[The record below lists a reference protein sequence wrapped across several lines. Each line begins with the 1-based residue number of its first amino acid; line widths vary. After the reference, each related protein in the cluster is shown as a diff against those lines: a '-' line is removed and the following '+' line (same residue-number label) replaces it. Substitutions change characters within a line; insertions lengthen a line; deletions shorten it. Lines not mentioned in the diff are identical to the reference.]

1 MMDTL
6 KLLEE
11 VAEPDE
17 RWANFGYPDPVDF
30 SFHPIALAERY
41 AAIAAISLKPCVPEY
56 IREHFETAKN
66 LLLYAWFV
74 YRFIPV
80 AELHAYST
88 VEMALKER
96 ATQASLQTRTL
107 APLLKIAIKRGWI
120 VDEDFSNVRRERE
133 AMEREWEWRRQFGL
147 APTPEESD
155 AQRYCKMLLDSM
167 PHLRNDLAHGSKTL
181 HPGGVGTLAICAD
194 LINQLFKER
203 LS

>member
-1 MMDTL
+1 MIDTL
-6 KLLEE
+6 KPFEE

-17 RWANFGYPDPVDF
+17 RWANFGYPDPVDL
-30 SFHPIALAERY
+30 SFRPIALAERH
-41 AAIAAISLKPCVPEY
+41 AAIAAISLTPCVPEY

-88 VEMALKER
+88 VEMALKVR
-96 ATQASLQTRTL
+96 ANLESLQAKTL

-120 VDEDFSNVRRERE
+120 VDEAFSNVRRERE
-133 AMEREWEWRRQFGL
+133 AMEQEQEWRRL
-147 APTPEESD
+147 LDVPPTPEEQDS
-155 AQRYCKMLLDSM
+155 QRYCKMLLDSM
-167 PHLRNDLAHGSKTL
+167 PYLRNDLAHGSKTL

-194 LINQLFKER
+194 LINQLFKE
-203 LS
+203 

>member
-11 VAEPDE
+11 VTEPDE
-17 RWANFGYPDPVDF
+17 RWVNFGYPDPVDF
-30 SFHPIALAERY
+30 SFHPIALAERH

-96 ATQASLQTRTL
+96 ATQESLQARTL

-120 VDEDFSNVRRERE
+120 VDDDFSNVRRERE

-147 APTPEESD
+147 APTPEEND
-155 AQRYCKMLLDSM
+155 AQRYCKVLMDSM
-167 PHLRNDLAHGSKTL
+167 PYLRNDLAHGSKTL
-181 HPGGVGTLAICAD
+181 RPGGIGTLAICAD
-194 LINQLFKER
+194 LINQLFKEQ

>member
-6 KLLEE
+6 KPLEK
-11 VAEPDE
+11 VTEPDE

-30 SFHPIALAERY
+30 SFHPIALAERH
-41 AAIAAISLKPCVPEY
+41 AAIAAISLKLCVPEY

-96 ATQASLQTRTL
+96 ARQAALKTRNL
-107 APLLKIAIKRGWI
+107 ARLMEVAIERGWI
-120 VDEDFSNVRRERE
+120 VDEGFSNIRRERE
-133 AMEREWEWRRQFGL
+133 AMEQEWEWRRQLGFV
-147 APTPEESD
+147 PTPDEKD

-181 HPGGVGTLAICAD
+181 HPGGIGTLAICAD
-194 LINQLFKER
+194 LINQLFKE
-203 LS
+203 

>member
-11 VAEPDE
+11 VTEPDE

-30 SFHPIALAERY
+30 SFHPISLAERH
-41 AAIAAISLKPCVPEY
+41 AAIAAIALTPCVPEY
-56 IREHFETAKN
+56 IREHFETARN

-88 VEMALKER
+88 AEMALKER
-96 ATQASLQTRTL
+96 AKQESLQANTL

-120 VDEDFSNVRRERE
+120 VDEAFTNVRRERE
-133 AMEREWEWRRQFGL
+133 AMEREREWRRQLGL
-147 APTPEESD
+147 ASTPDEKD
-155 AQRYCKMLLDSM
+155 AQRHCKMLLDSM

-194 LINQLFKER
+194 LINQLFKATQ
-203 LS
+203 